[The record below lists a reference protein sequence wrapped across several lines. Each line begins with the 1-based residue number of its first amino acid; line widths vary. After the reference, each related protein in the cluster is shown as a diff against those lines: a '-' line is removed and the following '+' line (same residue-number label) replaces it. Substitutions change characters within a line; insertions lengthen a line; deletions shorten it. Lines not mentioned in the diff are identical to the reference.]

1 MRDLEVKVVRWLMH
15 IRSANRA
22 AMCWLSNVHSLIT
35 NPPLLMT
42 VTYLEP
48 GVRVLVYST
57 EAKVCRTSGQATLKK
72 VSPFK
77 ECGLFCGHVGHLGFL
92 HPERVIPL
100 GCI

>member
-72 VSPFK
+72 GMFLPSKSAVYFVVMWVIWV
-77 ECGLFCGHVGHLGFL
+77 FCTQNV
-92 HPERVIPL
+92 
-100 GCI
+100 